1 MINYLLKQGE
11 DIFKKC
17 YEYNDAKKAM
27 SMGLYPYFREISSEQ
42 DTEVWIGDRKMLM
55 LGSNSY
61 MGLTNHPEV
70 KEASKRA
77 VSLYGTGNAGSRFLN
92 GTLKIHRELEEKLAD
107 FCGKESALL
116 YGTGYQANLGVI
128 SGLCGPKDYIYID
141 KMNHASIIDG
151 CRLSFAKVLKYKHND
166 VNDLERLIH
175 QQRLTGGS
183 VVVADGVFSME
194 GDIVNLN
201 ELVELKKKHQF
212 RIMIDDAH
220 SLGVLGKNGEGTARH
235 FDLDE
240 EVDLILLTFSKSL
253 ASLGGAVLGDEEVI
267 HYLKHHSRAL
277 IFSASIPA
285 GSVASVSKA
294 LDIIGQ
300 EPERLEKLW
309 KNTRKMKKELEGMG
323 YDTGVS
329 ESPIIPILMG
339 SQEDCF
345 RFWRMLTDDGIFVNP
360 IVPPAVG
367 QGNCLI
373 RTSYM
378 ATHTD
383 GQLDR
388 ALESFYRIGKK
399 LNKI

>member
-1 MINYLLKQGE
+1 
-11 DIFKKC
+11 
-17 YEYNDAKKAM
+17 
-27 SMGLYPYFREISSEQ
+27 
-42 DTEVWIGDRKMLM
+42 
-55 LGSNSY
+55 
-61 MGLTNHPEV
+61 
-70 KEASKRA
+70 
-77 VSLYGTGNAGSRFLN
+77 
-92 GTLKIHRELEEKLAD
+92 
-107 FCGKESALL
+107 
-116 YGTGYQANLGVI
+116 
-128 SGLCGPKDYIYID
+128 
-141 KMNHASIIDG
+141 MNHASIIDG

-166 VNDLERLIH
+166 VNDLERLIQ

-220 SLGVLGKNGEGTARH
+220 SLGVLGRNGEGTARH

-309 KNTRKMKKELEGMG
+309 KNTRKMKKR
-323 YDTGVS
+323 
-329 ESPIIPILMG
+329 I
-339 SQEDCF
+339 
-345 RFWRMLTDDGIFVNP
+345 RRDGLQYW
-360 IVPPAVG
+360 G
-367 QGNCLI
+367 
-373 RTSYM
+373 
-378 ATHTD
+378 
-383 GQLDR
+383 
-388 ALESFYRIGKK
+388 E
-399 LNKI
+399 